1 MREICKFLTICIL
14 IYSITFVSY
23 AAELNELQDQ
33 KSEIQSK
40 VDEKSS
46 ELADVNEEL
55 SENLEQIQ
63 KLDQNIEA
71 TEAKLEELN
80 NKISKME
87 NQIEQIEKDL
97 EIITKKYDN
106 QKDILDSRLV
116 AIYESKDTNY
126 LDVILS
132 SKSIADFISTYYL
145 LSEITSYDMDLLE
158 LVENEKKQIQE
169 KNSEVN
175 FQKENL
181 EKEKRNQQKTQITLS
196 NTKLLRENYI
206 SKLSEEEQTLQAAID
221 EYNNQI
227 KEIENEIK
235 SLVLT
240 ASFGEDY
247 NGGQMQWPI
256 YGHYKITSN
265 YGMRVHPITGVY
277 KLHTGVDI
285 SATIGTEFSA
295 IAKGIV
301 VKAEYNGAYGNMV
314 IIDHGGGVQTLYAH
328 GSEIVAKLG
337 QEVNAGD
344 VVLKVGSTG
353 YSTGPHAHFE
363 VRINGLPVNPLD
375 YVSIPEE

>member
-1 MREICKFLTICIL
+1 MQKIFEFLVICVL
-14 IYSITFVSY
+14 ISSITFVSY
-23 AAELNELQDQ
+23 AADLNELQEQ
-33 KSEIQSK
+33 KNEIQSQ
-40 VDEKSS
+40 VDEKSN

-55 SENLEQIQ
+55 SENLRQIQ
-63 KLDQNIEA
+63 KLDENIET

-80 NKISKME
+80 TKISEMEKQVNKI
-87 NQIEQIEKDL
+87 EKEL
-97 EIITKKYDN
+97 TSITKKYN
-106 QKDILDSRLV
+106 KQKDILDSRLI
-116 AIYESKDTNY
+116 AMYESKDADY
-126 LDVILS
+126 LDVLLS
-132 SKSIADFISTYYL
+132 SSSISDFISSYYL
-145 LSEITSYDMDLLE
+145 LAEITSYDMDLLE
-158 LVENEKKQIQE
+158 LVDNEKKQIQE
-169 KNSEVN
+169 KSAELNI
-175 FQKENL
+175 QKENL
-181 EKEKRNQQKTQITLS
+181 EKEKSTQQKTQITLS

-206 SKLSEEEQTLQAAID
+206 SKLSEEEQALQSQID

-235 SLVLT
+235 SLAVT

-285 SATIGTEFSA
+285 SATIGTEFTA
-295 IAKGIV
+295 MAKGIV
-301 VKAEYNGAYGNMV
+301 VKAEYNTAYGNMV

-363 VRINGLPVNPLD
+363 VRVNGNTVNPLN
-375 YVSIPEE
+375 YVSVP

>member
-1 MREICKFLTICIL
+1 MQKIFRFLVICVL
-14 IYSITFVSY
+14 ISSITFVSY
-23 AAELNELQDQ
+23 AADLNELQEQ
-33 KSEIQSK
+33 KNEIQSQ
-40 VDEKSS
+40 VDEKSN

-55 SENLEQIQ
+55 SENLRQIQ
-63 KLDQNIEA
+63 KLDENIES

-80 NKISKME
+80 TKISEMEKQVNKI
-87 NQIEQIEKDL
+87 EKEL
-97 EIITKKYDN
+97 TSVTKKYN
-106 QKDILDSRLV
+106 KQKDILDSRLV
-116 AIYESKDTNY
+116 AMYESKDANY
-126 LDVILS
+126 LDVLLS
-132 SKSIADFISTYYL
+132 SSSISDFISTYYL
-145 LSEITSYDMDLLE
+145 LAEITSYDMDLLE
-158 LVENEKKQIQE
+158 LVDNEKKQIQE
-169 KNSEVN
+169 KSAEVN
-175 FQKENL
+175 IQKENL
-181 EKEKRNQQKTQITLS
+181 EKEKSTQQKTQITLS

-206 SKLSEEEQTLQAAID
+206 SKLSEEEQAIQAQID

-227 KEIENEIK
+227 KQIEDEIK
-235 SLVLT
+235 SLAVT

-285 SATIGTEFSA
+285 SATIGTEFTA

-301 VKAEYNGAYGNMV
+301 VKAEYNTAYGNMV

-363 VRINGLPVNPLD
+363 VRINGSPVNPLD
-375 YVSIPEE
+375 YVSIPE